1 MARFR
6 APISCSAGFGA
17 ICDQFANGSVREVC
31 YCIVT
36 LAGDDAMEEPT
47 VFLSRLIGLVSLI
60 VAVPMLLDKPSMMAT
75 FGLLVEDRGLMLVLG
90 IASVV
95 AGAAI
100 VLLHNVW
107 NKGLWPLIV
116 TLCGWALLIRG
127 ILILFLPGDVL
138 ASLLTALRV
147 TEYFYAYAALPLLI
161 GAYLCFRGF
170 TATSAAAAPAPPPQ
184 PIAKPQNPAR
194 RPRRRR

>member
-1 MARFR
+1 
-6 APISCSAGFGA
+6 
-17 ICDQFANGSVREVC
+17 
-31 YCIVT
+31 
-36 LAGDDAMEEPT
+36 MEEPT
-47 VFLSRLIGLVSLI
+47 VFLSRLIGLVALI

-75 FGLLVEDRGLMLVLG
+75 FGLLVQDRGLLLVLG

-107 NKGLWPLIV
+107 NKGLWPLVV
-116 TLCGWALLIRG
+116 TLCGWALLLRG
-127 ILILFLPGDVL
+127 VLVLFLPADILSSWL
-138 ASLLTALRV
+138 AALHV
-147 TEYFYAYAALPLLI
+147 ADYFYVYATIPLLI

-170 TATSAAAAPAPPPQ
+170 MATSAPAKSPPPPQ
-184 PIAKPQNPAR
+184 PIAKPQGPVR

>member
-1 MARFR
+1 
-6 APISCSAGFGA
+6 
-17 ICDQFANGSVREVC
+17 
-31 YCIVT
+31 
-36 LAGDDAMEEPT
+36 MEEPT

-60 VAVPMLLDKPSMMAT
+60 VAVPMVLDKPSMMAT

-107 NKGLWPLIV
+107 HKGIWPLIV

-127 ILILFLPGDVL
+127 VLILFLPADVL
-138 ASLLTALRV
+138 TGLLTTLHVAD
-147 TEYFYAYAALPLLI
+147 YFYAYAVFPLLV

-170 TATSAAAAPAPPPQ
+170 TATSAPAAPAPLPQ
-184 PIAKPQNPAR
+184 PIAKPQGPR

>member
-1 MARFR
+1 M
-6 APISCSAGFGA
+6 
-17 ICDQFANGSVREVC
+17 N
-31 YCIVT
+31 
-36 LAGDDAMEEPT
+36 EPT
-47 VFLSRLIGLVSLI
+47 VFLSRLIGLVALI
-60 VAVPMLLDKPSMMAT
+60 VAVPMVLDKSSMMAT

-107 NKGLWPLIV
+107 NKGVWPLVV

-127 ILILFLPGDVL
+127 VLILFLPADVL
-138 ASLLTALRV
+138 SSLLMTLHVAD
-147 TEYFYAYAALPLLI
+147 YFYAYATFPMLI

-170 TATSAAAAPAPPPQ
+170 TAGPAPVEAAGPPPQ
-184 PIAKPQNPAR
+184 PIAKPKGAR

>member
-1 MARFR
+1 
-6 APISCSAGFGA
+6 
-17 ICDQFANGSVREVC
+17 
-31 YCIVT
+31 
-36 LAGDDAMEEPT
+36 MEEPT
-47 VFLSRLIGLVSLI
+47 VFLSRLIGLVALI

-107 NKGLWPLIV
+107 NRGLWPLVV
-116 TLCGWALLIRG
+116 TLCGWLLLLRG
-127 ILILFLPGDVL
+127 VLILFLPADVL
-138 ASLLTALRV
+138 SSMLTALRV
-147 TEYFYAYAALPLLI
+147 SDFFYAYATIPMLV

-170 TATSAAAAPAPPPQ
+170 TATSRPAAPTPPPP
-184 PIAKPQNPAR
+184 PIAKPQGPAR

>member
-1 MARFR
+1 
-6 APISCSAGFGA
+6 
-17 ICDQFANGSVREVC
+17 
-31 YCIVT
+31 
-36 LAGDDAMEEPT
+36 MEEPT

-60 VAVPMLLDKPSMMAT
+60 VAVPMVLDKPSMMAT

-107 NKGLWPLIV
+107 NKGLWPLMV
-116 TLCGWALLIRG
+116 TLCGWALLMRG
-127 ILILFLPGDVL
+127 VLILFLPADVL
-138 ASLLTALRV
+138 GSWLAALHIAD
-147 TEYFYAYAALPLLI
+147 YFYAYAVIPMLI

-170 TATSAAAAPAPPPQ
+170 TATPVPDKAAPPPQ
-184 PIAKPQNPAR
+184 PIAKPQGPV
-194 RPRRRR
+194 RRRRRR